1 VQIEEIPLWFNE
13 ITKDVV
19 SMFETYILSL
29 GFMRSNIDHYLYYK
43 EEGVCFIYV
52 ALYLDDMLLA
62 GKNMDTIKEVNM

>member
-1 VQIEEIPLWFNE
+1 
-13 ITKDVV
+13 VV
-19 SMFETYILSL
+19 STFETYILSL
-29 GFMRSNIDHYLYYK
+29 GFMRSKIDHYLYYM